1 MNPTQAL
8 HLFLAQERLELA
20 GWRFNP
26 NPPREGHRL
35 RWIIYVRHVTL
46 PLDAEFTGPQ
56 KHDALAQALHYAMMV
71 DGAENAKTLP
81 APAME
86 AEHAAE

>member
-1 MNPTQAL
+1 MNAQQAL

-26 NPPREGHRL
+26 NPPRNGRI
-35 RWIIYVRHVTL
+35 RWVIYVRHVTL
-46 PLDAEFTGPQ
+46 PLDAEFTGMQ

-71 DGAENAKTLP
+71 EGVEQAKTKEG
-81 APAME
+81 ANV
-86 AEHAAE
+86 AAE